1 MYYIA
6 KGLITYPG
14 KMTRKKIEIKKID
27 NTTARQVT
35 FSKRRRGLFKKAC
48 ELSTLCDA
56 EIALM
61 VFSATGKLFDYASSS
76 MQQVIERHN
85 LHPDN
90 LGKMD
95 QLSLELQLENG
106 ASYAM
111 LSKEIED
118 KTHELRKMKGEE
130 LHGMDIEELQKLEK
144 VLEVGL
150 SRVTETKDERFLEE
164 ITALQQKGAQLM
176 EENQRLKQVRWR
188 ICLALKRMYLNKV
201 SHLSQLPIFAAH
213 LILKTMKV
221 QTYLS
226 SWGYLFLNESEV

>member
-106 ASYAM
+106 ASYTM

-176 EENQRLKQVRWR
+176 EENQRLKQMENLFSTQTHVLEQGQSSESITN
-188 ICLALKRMYLNKV
+188 IC
-201 SHLSQLPIFAAH
+201 
-213 LILKTMKV
+213 
-221 QTYLS
+221 S
-226 SWGYLFLNESEV
+226 SFDPQDNESSDISLKLGIPFPK

>member
-6 KGLITYPG
+6 KGSDHLPG
-14 KMTRKKIEIKKID
+14 KMTRKKIQIKKID

-35 FSKRRRGLFKKAC
+35 FSKRRRGLFKKAY

-76 MQQVIERHN
+76 MQQVIERHS
-85 LHPDN
+85 LHPEN
-90 LGKMD
+90 LRKMD
-95 QLSLELQLENG
+95 QLSLELQG
-106 ASYAM
+106 TSYSM

-118 KTHELRKMKGEE
+118 KTHELRRIKGEE

-144 VLEVGL
+144 VLEIGL
-150 SRVTETKDERFLEE
+150 SRVTETKGERFLEE

-176 EENQRLKQVRWR
+176 EENQRLKQMENLFSTQTHVLERGQSSESTTN
-188 ICLALKRMYLNKV
+188 ICCSSDPQDNDSSDISLKLG
-201 SHLSQLPIFAAH
+201 LPFP
-213 LILKTMKV
+213 K
-221 QTYLS
+221 
-226 SWGYLFLNESEV
+226 

>member
-14 KMTRKKIEIKKID
+14 KMTRKKIQIKKID

-35 FSKRRRGLFKKAC
+35 FSKRRRGLFKKAY

-76 MQQVIERHN
+76 MQQVIERRN
-85 LHPDN
+85 LHPEN

-95 QLSLELQLENG
+95 QLSLELQG
-106 ASYAM
+106 TSYAM

-118 KTHELRKMKGEE
+118 KTHELRRIKGEE
-130 LHGMDIEELQKLEK
+130 LHGMDIEELHKLEK

-150 SRVTETKDERFLEE
+150 SRVTETKGERFLEE

-176 EENQRLKQVRWR
+176 EENQRLKQMENLFSTQTHVLEQGQSSESTTN
-188 ICLALKRMYLNKV
+188 ICSSSDPQDNDSSDISLKLG
-201 SHLSQLPIFAAH
+201 LPFP
-213 LILKTMKV
+213 K
-221 QTYLS
+221 
-226 SWGYLFLNESEV
+226 